1 MRTSSGLWVVCLVV
15 LMLSGISR
23 ESFAQGKSKTKSS
36 PMPAFG
42 GGNKF
47 GGEIKAEAI
56 ELKPG
61 DPLSVRALTSK
72 PPAIKGIASWT
83 LETKRHRSY
92 LSVMSASPDAKFLA
106 TGGIDGTIRIWD
118 LETGK
123 LSRALVG
130 HGSYVYGLSW
140 SPDGNV
146 LTSSGS
152 YDYTAKVWDV
162 KSGRCLQTLK
172 GHEEPTTLCDWSPL
186 GERFVV
192 VGGSSGWLWLWNT
205 GSEKKKNL
213 TSFGH
218 YVSSVSWSPDG
229 ERLAVTAA
237 ESPVSILNTWGGKS
251 IHLGKFDDANT
262 CCAWSPDGKRLATGN
277 AKQIGLWNID
287 PADDSEKKEA
297 EDKPNDAKEE
307 TEKKPAMMIEAPQAT
322 LASAALGVAWSA
334 DGTKLAVTNGSN
346 VQLWDVKEA
355 KSVATLPSGGSVTRL
370 IWSHKANRIIGMSST
385 QLFVWDVSTPE
396 AKLLHTI
403 NAGGTTPPVWTPGR
417 AILSGMG
424 TNKLTLWDL
433 TSGKQLRSLEGHT
446 SSIVA
451 AAWSRDGK
459 HIATGGYDNT
469 ARIWEASSGKLLH
482 TLNDHKA
489 AVTCLAF
496 SLDGKTLATG
506 GTEPVVRLWNAST
519 GEATG
524 KLEGHTGPITVIS
537 FPPSGAGLATG
548 SADKTVKTWN
558 LPKQQMI
565 RSMELHSHVYSVAWT
580 GDGKNQTL
588 AVGHA
593 TEQILLFNVQT
604 GRQSGK
610 LEHGG
615 SPPYV
620 AGVAWSNDGSA
631 LFAGRGSHTAQ
642 VWDMRTN
649 KVVHNLPTM
658 SPVQYVYWPTG
669 SSVVVA
675 GNLDRSVRFWD
686 ARSGQLGGVIVE
698 EPDHI
703 VQLSTDGHYK
713 IENDR
718 DPELV
723 VVALSE
729 DGLTTHSVAE
739 FAAKAKWKN
748 NPASVRLGGK

>member
-1 MRTSSGLWVVCLVV
+1 MRTSLAKWIAGIVV
-15 LMLSGISR
+15 LLFGSTSQDT
-23 ESFAQGKSKTKSS
+23 FAQGKSKAKAKSS

-42 GGNKF
+42 D
-47 GGEIKAEAI
+47 GEIKADPL

-61 DPLSVRALTSK
+61 DPLSTRALTTK
-72 PPAIKGIASWT
+72 PTPIKGIASWT
-83 LETKRHRSY
+83 LESKRHRSY
-92 LSVMSASPDAKFLA
+92 LSVMSPSPDAKFLA

-123 LSRALVG
+123 LSRALIG
-130 HGSYVYGLSW
+130 HNSYVYGLSW
-140 SPDGNV
+140 SLDGNV

-152 YDYTAKVWDV
+152 YDYTVKLWDV
-162 KSGRCLQTLK
+162 KTGRCLRTLK

-186 GERFVV
+186 GDRFVV

-205 GSEKKKNL
+205 GAEKKRNL

-229 ERLAVTAA
+229 ERLAVTAG
-237 ESPVSILNTWGGKS
+237 ESPVSVLSTWGGKS
-251 IHLGKFDDANT
+251 LHLGKFDDANT
-262 CCAWSPDGKRLATGN
+262 CCAWSLDGKRLATGN
-277 AKQIGLWNID
+277 AKQIGLWNIA
-287 PADDSEKKEA
+287 PDDSEKKDVEEKPA
-297 EDKPNDAKEE
+297 DDKPETDKPPPLMIDA
-307 TEKKPAMMIEAPQAT
+307 PNAT
-322 LASAALGVAWSA
+322 LASAALAVAWSA
-334 DGTKLAVTNGSN
+334 EGDKLAVSNGSN
-346 VQLWDVKEA
+346 VQLWNLKEA
-355 KSVATLPSGGSVTRL
+355 KSVATLPGGASVTRL
-370 IWSHKANRIIGMSST
+370 IWNTKANRIIGMSAV
-385 QLFVWDVSTPE
+385 QVFAWDVSVPE

-403 NAGGTTPPVWTPGR
+403 DAAGTTPPVWTPSR
-417 AILSGMG
+417 AVISGMG
-424 TNKLTLWDL
+424 TTKLTLWDL
-433 TSGKQLRSLEGHT
+433 TSGKQQRSLEGHT
-446 SSIVA
+446 SSIAA

-469 ARIWEASSGKLLH
+469 ARIWEASTGKLQH
-482 TLNDHKA
+482 TLSDHKA
-489 AVTCLAF
+489 AVTCLSF
-496 SLDGKTLATG
+496 SLDSKSLATG
-506 GTEPVVRLWNAST
+506 GTEPIVRLWNVAT

-524 KLEGHTGPITVIS
+524 KLEGHKGPITVIS

-558 LPKQQMI
+558 LPKQQEI
-565 RSMELHSHVYSVAWT
+565 RSMDAHSHVYSLAWT

-593 TEQILLFNVQT
+593 TDHILLFNVQT
-604 GRQSGK
+604 GKQSGQ
-610 LEHGG
+610 LDYGG

-620 AGVAWSNDGSA
+620 AGIAWSNDGSA

-642 VWDMRTN
+642 VWDMRNN

-658 SPVQYVYWPTG
+658 SPVQYVHWPVG

-675 GNLDRSVRFWD
+675 GSLDRSVRFWD

-718 DPELV
+718 EPELV
-723 VVALSE
+723 VVALTE
-729 DGLTTHSVAE
+729 EGLTTHSVAE
-739 FAAKAKWKN
+739 FATKARWKN
-748 NPASVRLGGK
+748 NPSSVRLGGK